1 MNGPKSW
8 FRRICKVS
16 IMIMDST
23 TIPQKKSG
31 IDWESFFI
39 IKLSW
44 KLYCVCMLKVQVK
57 TAFYCI
63 KPVNF

>member
-1 MNGPKSW
+1 MGRNRGFVEFARSASRLWIAKLS
-8 FRRICKVS
+8 
-16 IMIMDST
+16 
-23 TIPQKKSG
+23 QKKSG